1 MNPLIRI
8 GICDDSREDIKKLQ
22 EYAEWF
28 SGEHTEIPLKTEA
41 FTSPYDLLQAISEHG
56 GYDLYLLDV
65 IMPHL
70 SGIDIA
76 RKVRERGETA
86 EILFLTSSREYAVEA
101 FGVKASGYLLKPVK
115 KTDFEQEVLG
125 CIRNLAPREN
135 PAILLKNK
143 KGVRKVHIQEMV
155 TVESFNHSRVCT
167 LSDGTTIETPVT
179 LSSLYEQLRE
189 YPCFFLP
196 HRAYIV
202 NLEYVNGLTATE
214 LVLTNGRRI
223 PISRNIYPKLKEAYM
238 DYIF

>member
-1 MNPLIRI
+1 MIRI

-41 FTSPYDLLQAISEHG
+41 FTSPYDLLQTISEHG